1 MHATATDVG
10 PETAAPFSAA
20 LVLQSL
26 GGAEGGTRTFG
37 AMLGSSWTIGPKA
50 HGGILLA
57 LCANTAAQAVGGVSA
72 AVQPLAVSAS
82 YLSPPEPGEVQLR
95 TEVHKRGRTVSL
107 VDVELRQAGR
117 GAVRATVTLGPA
129 ESGAAAFV
137 RAHPVQTM
145 PVEPPPGAVDIRA
158 HPLGQ
163 IVHTATVCEL
173 SMDASTAAFLRG
185 EVGADP
191 TIRLWVR
198 PKGEAPDALFAL
210 MAGDVSPPVTL
221 NLGRP
226 GWAPTVQLTAL
237 LRAQPAP
244 GWLRVEM
251 STNKVGGTWFDG
263 DATVIDATGALVCQA
278 RQLALAPANPR
289 PTGS

>member
-37 AMLGSSWTIGPKA
+37 AMLSSSWTIGPKA

-57 LCANTAAQAVGGVSA
+57 LCANAAAQAVGGVSA

-163 IVHTATVCEL
+163 IVANR
-173 SMDASTAAFLRG
+173 DGLRAEHG
-185 EVGADP
+185 RVHRGVSAGRGRRRPDHPPVGAA
-191 TIRLWVR
+191 
-198 PKGEAPDALFAL
+198 KGR
-210 MAGDVSPPVTL
+210 GT
-221 NLGRP
+221 GR
-226 GWAPTVQLTAL
+226 A
-237 LRAQPAP
+237 LRA
-244 GWLRVEM
+244 
-251 STNKVGGTWFDG
+251 DG
-263 DATVIDATGALVCQA
+263 
-278 RQLALAPANPR
+278 R
-289 PTGS
+289 